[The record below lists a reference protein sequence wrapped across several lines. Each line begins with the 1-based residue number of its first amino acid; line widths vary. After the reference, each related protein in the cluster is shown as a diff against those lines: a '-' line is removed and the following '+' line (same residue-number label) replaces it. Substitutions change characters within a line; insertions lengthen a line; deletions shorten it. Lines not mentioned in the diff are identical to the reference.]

1 MRAAL
6 PLLVL
11 ACACGSVGP
20 KTLSRDRF
28 DYSTAIGQSW
38 NHELLLN
45 IVRLRYLDMPV
56 FLDVQQILAGY
67 TVEGSA
73 SAGWSEA
80 DLTKGWSFGGGG
92 RYTDRPTITFRP
104 RAGAVFAK
112 NIMTPIEPRAILY
125 LLQSGY
131 AASFVLPLC
140 IDTMNG
146 LRNGSGTI
154 SGASK
159 TDPRFARAV
168 ELMSMVQGQGG
179 FGMRIKKSEEDPR
192 GAILIN
198 VGRPDGTP
206 ELRAAVQ
213 ELNGLLRLDNGLP
226 EYKVFYSS
234 GAGGKDT
241 IAMQTRSVLSIM
253 FELAC
258 QIEAPPEHVKK
269 GYVVPGVSDS
279 DVTRMLA
286 VKSGADPSE
295 AFVKVKYHDNWFW
308 IDNHDLHSKRTF
320 TFLNLL
326 SAFVESEQP
335 QMPTLLTVPG

>member
-6 PLLVL
+6 PLLLLL
-11 ACACGSVGP
+11 ACSSYGP
-20 KTLSRDRF
+20 KTLPRDRY
-28 DYSTAIGQSW
+28 DYSTAIGNSW

-67 TVEGSA
+67 TLETTGSI
-73 SAGWSEA
+73 GWSEA
-80 DLTKGWSFGGGG
+80 DLTNGWSVGGTG

-104 RAGAVFAK
+104 RAGALCSK
-112 NIMTPIEPRAILY
+112 NIMTPIEPRASLY

-131 AASFVLPLC
+131 SASFVLPLC

-154 SGASK
+154 AGASK

-168 ELMSMVQGQGG
+168 ELMALVQQQGG
-179 FGMRIKKSEEDPR
+179 FGMRIKKSPDDPR

-206 ELRAAVQ
+206 ELRDAVR
-213 ELNGLLRLDNGLP
+213 ELNGLLRLTSDLP
-226 EYKVFYSS
+226 EYKVQYSS
-234 GAGGKDT
+234 GGGGTDT

-258 QIEAPPEHVKK
+258 QIDAPPEHVKK
-269 GYVVPGVSDS
+269 GYVVPRVSKD
-279 DVTRMLA
+279 DVMRLIA
-286 VKSGADPSE
+286 VKSGSNPDE

-308 IDNHDLHSKRTF
+308 IDHGDLHSKRTF